1 MFRVLKIGSAF
12 IGIIVGAG
20 FASGQEI
27 LQYFTSFGYM
37 GTIGAV
43 VSAALFAYLGFM
55 LTRIGSQLQ
64 TTSHKDAIYKIS
76 GNYLGF
82 VVDVVLVFTLFGV
95 GVVMVAGAGSLVQQQ
110 FGLPAFVGSLIMI
123 GLILLTMFLKISKV
137 ISVIGSVTP
146 FLIISIIFIA
156 GYSLIT
162 MDQSFASLEEVAL
175 AQPKSF
181 PNWFIATINYASFNI
196 AVGAGMSIVMGGA
209 EKDLRIASLGGLAG
223 GLGIGILILLSHLAI
238 FSRVDVVGSSD
249 IPILRIFEEISPTL
263 SLAMAFVLFGMIF
276 NTGISMFYGFVARF
290 FDIENKK
297 KAYPAILV
305 TCILGFI
312 LSFVGFTDLVASVYK
327 YIGYAGLFLILAL
340 LIAPFRIKKEQNK
353 QSKIA

>member
-1 MFRVLKIGSAF
+1 MLKVLKLGSAF

-156 GYSLIT
+156 GYSLLT

-249 IPILRIFEEISPTL
+249 IPILR
-263 SLAMAFVLFGMIF
+263 
-276 NTGISMFYGFVARF
+276 
-290 FDIENKK
+290 
-297 KAYPAILV
+297 
-305 TCILGFI
+305 
-312 LSFVGFTDLVASVYK
+312 
-327 YIGYAGLFLILAL
+327 
-340 LIAPFRIKKEQNK
+340 
-353 QSKIA
+353 